1 MIPFPLEEKKKTAP
15 SGLSFLLLLFP
26 PINPSRKTRTKQE
39 QQRQPS
45 PKESTLYTL
54 TQVYCDTQLYYYYS
68 FFLYVFFFLPLQS
81 TNAFPAK
88 SYDKFPPR
96 RIFISIYRKNNP
108 RENVYYQ
115 TNEVKKKLNIH
126 RFTNSFFGLKGFFLF
141 FIDILPKMV
150 TPNRTTLKWVFKS
163 ASKRGSCWIWTCGR
177 YPQGSQSKCKLT

>member
-39 QQRQPS
+39 QQQRQPS

-96 RIFISIYRKNNP
+96 RIFLSIYRKNNP

-126 RFTNSFFGLKGFFLF
+126 RFTNSFFGLKGSFYSLSTFC
-141 FIDILPKMV
+141 
-150 TPNRTTLKWVFKS
+150 LKWS
-163 ASKRGSCWIWTCGR
+163 HQIE
-177 YPQGSQSKCKLT
+177 PL